1 MMLNVILTILMGL
14 AAALFFAGIGT
25 AIYAL
30 TLKKDNDPW
39 GWGEI
44 VEQLRKEDPGKGW

>member
-1 MMLNVILTILMGL
+1 MMLNVIFTVLIWL
-14 AAALFFAGIGT
+14 AIAVFFAGIGT

-30 TLKKDNDPW
+30 TLKKDDDPW

-44 VEQLRKEDPGKGW
+44 VEQLRKEQPGKGW